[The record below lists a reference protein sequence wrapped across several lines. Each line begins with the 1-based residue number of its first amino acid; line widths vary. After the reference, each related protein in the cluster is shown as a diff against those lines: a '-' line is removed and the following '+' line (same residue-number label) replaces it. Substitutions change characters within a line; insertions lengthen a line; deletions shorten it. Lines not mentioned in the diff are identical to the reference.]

1 MGCARCL
8 SAGSHVCIVSLS
20 LYYTKQDLTVYR
32 TTVLSAMKLVE
43 MKALNSSPDRAY
55 KAVNLSI
62 YFMAEVSAGTFTAC
76 LPPLRKT
83 FENLFKKIL
92 PDSFLG
98 TSQEQRS
105 YALQTYGSQLNRT
118 ERSKP
123 PHERDDESETAI
135 LPKEPTEE
143 KDNKGG
149 IVRTTQVSIS
159 DASLE
164 HPKADQWV

>member
-1 MGCARCL
+1 
-8 SAGSHVCIVSLS
+8 
-20 LYYTKQDLTVYR
+20 
-32 TTVLSAMKLVE
+32 MKLVE
-43 MKALNSSPDRAY
+43 IKALSASPDRAY
-55 KAVNLSI
+55 KDVNLSI
-62 YFMAEVSAGTFTAC
+62 YAMAEVTAGTFTAC

-83 FENLFKKIL
+83 FENLLKRIL
-92 PDSFLG
+92 LDSFLG

-105 YALQTYGSQLNRT
+105 YSLPTYASQLNRT

-135 LPKEPTEE
+135 LPSQQNED

-159 DASLE
+159 EALPE
-164 HPKADQWV
+164 QPKADQWV